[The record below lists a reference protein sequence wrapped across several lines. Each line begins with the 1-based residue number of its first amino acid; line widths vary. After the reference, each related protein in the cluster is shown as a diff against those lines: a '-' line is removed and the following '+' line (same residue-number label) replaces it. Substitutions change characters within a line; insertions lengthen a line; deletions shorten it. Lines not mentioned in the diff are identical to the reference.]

1 MKYYLFPAIIFF
13 SFNSCIVE
21 MEEYTTYFEKQVV
34 VNSLINPAEDFSC
47 ILVYTMIPSYTRAKC
62 EGKGYWRATRGEK
75 EKCDA
80 CMGTGKVPKGS

>member
-1 MKYYLFPAIIFF
+1 MGTVVMLLFR
-13 SFNSCIVE
+13 
-21 MEEYTTYFEKQVV
+21 
-34 VNSLINPAEDFSC
+34 L
-47 ILVYTMIPSYTRAKC
+47 ILVLFVLSILYFLFSKFLPITNSHQCAKC